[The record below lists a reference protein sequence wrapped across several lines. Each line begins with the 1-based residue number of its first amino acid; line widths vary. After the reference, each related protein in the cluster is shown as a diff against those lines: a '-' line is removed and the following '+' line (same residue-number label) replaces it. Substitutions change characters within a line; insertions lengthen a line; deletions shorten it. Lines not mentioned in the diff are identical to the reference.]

1 VVAGVKRGPHPG
13 AVDVLLAAALVGLS
27 AVTLYPLVYVISMS
41 VSGADA
47 VVRQQVFL
55 YPIGFSVGSYRL
67 ILANRQ
73 IWLSYYNTLWYT
85 AVGTTIN
92 VVVTLM
98 AAYALSRREF
108 FARKPI
114 MILVTVTMFFSGG
127 LVPLFV
133 LINGLGLYN
142 TRWSIVLPVAVN
154 TYNLIIA
161 RTYLH
166 ISIHDSIPESAKM
179 DGCSDV
185 TILWRIVLPVAQ
197 PIIAVLTIFYA
208 VSHWNAWFGASLFLN
223 DVGLH
228 PLQLYL
234 RKLLLQSE
242 LDSAVM
248 MEMTTELTA
257 YMQQLK
263 YACIVVATLP
273 ILCVYPFLQRY
284 FVQGVMLGAI
294 KE

>member
-1 VVAGVKRGPHPG
+1 MSRHGRIG
-13 AVDVLLAAALVGLS
+13 AVDVLLAAALVLLS
-27 AVTLYPLVYVISMS
+27 AVTLYPVVYVISMS
-41 VSGADA
+41 ISGADA
-47 VVRQQVFL
+47 VLKQQVFL
-55 YPIGFSVGSYRL
+55 FPIGFSLGSYRL
-67 ILANRQ
+67 ILANSQ
-73 IWLSYYNTLWYT
+73 IWLSYGNTLWYT
-85 AVGTTIN
+85 GVGTCLN
-92 VVVTLM
+92 VSITLM

-108 FARKPI
+108 FIRRPV
-114 MILVTVTMFFSGG
+114 MILIAVTMFFSGG

-133 LINGLGLYN
+133 LVNRIGLYN
-142 TRWSIVLPVAVN
+142 TRWAIVLPVAVN

-166 ISIHDSIPESAKM
+166 ISIHDSIPESAKI
-179 DGCSDV
+179 DGCNDM

-208 VSHWNAWFGASLFLN
+208 VSHWNSWFSATLFLN

-228 PLQLYL
+228 PLQLFL

-242 LDSAVM
+242 MNPSVM
-248 MEMTTELTA
+248 MEMTPELSA

-263 YACIVVATLP
+263 YACIVVAILP
-273 ILCVYPFLQRY
+273 ILCLYPFLQKY